1 MKVYKS
7 YKTAKR
13 QPQSVNSE
21 ASTTEG
27 VNHEG
32 VNRHRRQPRSVN
44 SEASTTEGVN
54 HAVPWVQKKS
64 LTSEA
69 FL

>member
-27 VNHEG
+27 VNHQ
-32 VNRHRRQPRSVN
+32 RRKPRSVN

-54 HAVPWVQKKS
+54 HAVPWGQKKS

>member
-27 VNHEG
+27 VNH
-32 VNRHRRQPRSVN
+32 
-44 SEASTTEGVN
+44 
-54 HAVPWVQKKS
+54 AVPWGQKKS

>member
-32 VNRHRRQPRSVN
+32 VNRQRRKPRSVN

-54 HAVPWVQKKS
+54 HKV
-64 LTSEA
+64 
-69 FL
+69 

>member
-27 VNHEG
+27 VN
-32 VNRHRRQPRSVN
+32 RP
-44 SEASTTEGVN
+44 GVN
-54 HAVPWVQKKS
+54 HEV
-64 LTSEA
+64 
-69 FL
+69 